1 MPVDALN
8 TGSAANRLSGS
19 VKGPPSDASLIT
31 AMRRA
36 AVNVNFMHA
45 ATAGFTVGA
54 NNTKVVADRL
64 NEKGFTESR
73 YTSVFVGRGLT
84 KNFLKTL

>member
-1 MPVDALN
+1 MSVNALN
-8 TGSAANRLSGS
+8 TGSAANKLSGS

-36 AVNVNFMHA
+36 AVNVNYMYA
-45 ATAGFTVGA
+45 ATNGFTASA
-54 NNTKVVADRL
+54 NNKKTITDQPMTR
-64 NEKGFTESR
+64 GFDGSP
-73 YTSVFVGRGLT
+73 YTSVNVARGLT